1 MFCVCRNTGLFHQV
15 MIVDLTT
22 EKSSQFSFDFTLT
35 PDQIE
40 LDGEIAK
47 LKNVVRT
54 TGRLKKGIAQTD
66 VEGEIFAE
74 IESECS
80 RCLQPTE
87 NSLNVSFNAVYIT
100 PENYTEAKEAEL
112 GINDLEVSIFDGDRI
127 DLTELVRE
135 QILLNLPTQTFC
147 RVDCQGFCPQCG
159 ANRNLIYCKCQES
172 KIDPRWKAL
181 GDLKF

>member
-1 MFCVCRNTGLFHQV
+1 

-22 EKSSQFSFDFTLT
+22 QKDSQFSFDFTLT

-47 LKNVVRT
+47 LKNLVKI

-74 IESECS
+74 IETECS
-80 RCLQPTE
+80 RCLLLME
-87 NSLNVSFNAVYIT
+87 GSLNFSFSAVYIT

-127 DLTELVRE
+127 DLTELIRE
-135 QILLNLPTQTFC
+135 QILLNLPTQSFC
-147 RVDCQGFCPQCG
+147 RDDCQGFCPQCG
-159 ANRNLIYCKCQES
+159 ANRNLINCKCQDS
-172 KIDPRWKAL
+172 KVDPRWRAL